1 MLTIEPAPARI
12 MPGSTAWQQCSTPFK
27 LASRMRSHSA
37 GSVSAKGFRVRP
49 RPRKPPAQLTSASI
63 CLCRFSIASTAAVT
77 SVRWV
82 TSSPSGSACSPIA
95 AATSSARARSMSE
108 TTTSQPS
115 SARQQAM
122 PSPIRLPPPV
132 MSARGMVLLTQRLVG
147 FGLVHRA
154 QHVIGDLRAR
164 REPDLVLI
172 ALEILDHLLEGMRHI
187 GAAAELGMD
196 QGVDAPRLAAQ
207 GLLIDEIEGVGEG
220 LDGMRAAV
228 GAAGPGAPVVEVP
241 VLGHDHHALAI
252 DFHHIGV
259 IVVALVARPG
269 VAFVGE

>member
-132 MSARGMVLLTQRLVG
+132 MSASAMLTERLVG

-154 QHVIGDLRAR
+154 QHVIGDLGTR

-172 ALEILDHLLEGMRHI
+172 ALEVLDHLLEGMRHI
-187 GAAAELGMD
+187 GPAAELGMD
-196 QGVDAPRLAAQ
+196 QRVDAPRLAAQ
-207 GLLIDEIEGVGEG
+207 RFFVHEIEGIGEG

-228 GAAGPGAPVVEVP
+228 GAAGPGAPIVEVP

-252 DFHHIGV
+252 DLDDIG
-259 IVVALVARPG
+259 IVV
-269 VAFVGE
+269 